1 MVNSYVLVNPYI
13 EGSFEKTVKAKNSIE
28 AGKIL
33 YTSLSEHFNNNVP
46 KFLFTIQKGTSGKGK
61 HYSFKVKEKKDQED
75 NEINFSI
82 EPYNVKNEEIAYKG
96 LQEKISEFRDKILF
110 QEGGAKKAAKGKKK
124 ASKKAPKKSSK
135 KAPKKKSTKKQDN
148 FDEDL
153 FDDDMYDYELK
164 DVYDDDFD
172 DSPKHNVKRVQ
183 RFVPT
188 SSAPIY
194 HWFYDPHLYR
204 LNSVFVPTFYSYVTP
219 YIELSLR

>member
-33 YTSLSEHFNNNVP
+33 YTNLSEHFNNNVP

-61 HYSFKVKEKKDQED
+61 HYSFKVKENKEE

-82 EPYNVKNEEIAYKG
+82 EPYQVKNEESTYKG
-96 LQEKISEFRDKILF
+96 LHKKIESFKEKMLE
-110 QEGGAKKAAKGKKK
+110 QTGGAKKAAKKAGKKAGKK
-124 ASKKAPKKSSK
+124 ASKKAPKKK
-135 KAPKKKSTKKQDN
+135 TTKKLDN
-148 FDEDL
+148 FDENI
-153 FDDDMYDYELK
+153 FDDDSDYELK
-164 DVYDDDFD
+164 DVYDDDFE

-183 RFVPT
+183 KFVPT
-188 SSAPIY
+188 STVPIY
-194 HWFYDPHLYR
+194 HWFYDPYLYR
-204 LNSVFVPTFYSYVTP
+204 LNSVYVPTFYSYITP